1 MIIRVIINP
10 ISGRK
15 CMLPVVE
22 ALKQTLE
29 KRNCS
34 VEIMPT
40 TGPGDATRFASKLP
54 DSTHAVV
61 VAGGDGTVREVVQGL
76 IGRSVPLVVLP
87 SGTENVLAKH
97 FRFRDEI
104 DSVVSTVTNGK
115 IVNYDVGV
123 CGNKNFILMVSAG
136 FDAEVVRRL
145 SFVRKGHIS
154 YWSYVIPILR
164 SLFGYT
170 FPEIRVEID
179 GKQVFEG
186 PGMVWTG
193 IIPRYAVGMK
203 ILSNA
208 RTDDGLLDVF
218 IMPCKSR
225 FRLIGQS
232 LRIFLGRHLNT
243 KGAQYHQCREV
254 RFTAIGEQNVPMQ
267 IDGDYAGSLPTVCG
281 ITTPGVKFLVPP
293 GNKYS

>member
-1 MIIRVIINP
+1 
-10 ISGRK
+10 
-15 CMLPVVE
+15 MLPVVE
-22 ALKQTLE
+22 DLKQTLE
-29 KRNCS
+29 KRGCR
-34 VEIMPT
+34 VDIMPT
-40 TGPGDATRFASKLP
+40 TGPGDATRFASETP

-76 IGRSVPLVVLP
+76 IGRPIPLVVLP

-97 FRFRDEI
+97 FGFRDGI
-104 DSVVSTVTNGK
+104 DSVTRAITDGK

-123 CGNKNFILMVSAG
+123 CGNKNFILMISAG

-145 SFVRKGHIS
+145 SYVRKGHIS
-154 YWSYVIPILR
+154 YWSYQVPILR

-170 FPEIRVEID
+170 FPAIRVEID
-179 GKQVFEG
+179 GNQVFEG
-186 PGMVWTG
+186 PGMAWAGV
-193 IIPRYAVGMK
+193 IPRYAVGMK
-203 ILSNA
+203 ILANA

-225 FRLIGQS
+225 LKLIGQS
-232 LRIFLGRHLNT
+232 LRIFFGRHLSS

-254 RFTAIGEQNVPMQ
+254 RFTPVGEQEVPMQ

-281 ITTPGVKFLVPP
+281 ITTPGVRFLVPP
-293 GNKYS
+293 GNKNK